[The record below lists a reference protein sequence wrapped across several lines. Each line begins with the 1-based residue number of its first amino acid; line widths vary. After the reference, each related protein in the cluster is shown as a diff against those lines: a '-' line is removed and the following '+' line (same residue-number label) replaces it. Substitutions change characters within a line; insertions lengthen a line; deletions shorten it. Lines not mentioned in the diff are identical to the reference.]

1 MRFILLVWFLILDVV
16 QSQSVVKTL
25 PGFSGELPFKL
36 ETGYIGVGQSNG
48 VQLFYYFVESERSPR
63 DDPLMI
69 WLTGGPGCSG
79 LAALLYEIGPLR
91 FDYAKSS
98 AGNKPTLALNPYSWT
113 KVANIIF
120 LDQFAGAGFS
130 YSTTQ
135 EGYYNGDYK
144 SIAEIYEFLR
154 KWFRDVHPE
163 FLPNPLYISGGS
175 YTGLTIPVII
185 QHILDDNRAGQQPQL
200 NLKGYVLGNPLADVT
215 SDLNLRI
222 TFAHGHALI
231 SDQLY
236 ESLKK
241 NCKGKYVN
249 ADPANVACAL
259 DLQVYDW
266 CVGKLFDENILEPH
280 CRSSES
286 HKPNT
291 FQWAR
296 NNLGDGLEPINERTA
311 TQLPAEPWCR
321 EHNYILSHIW
331 ANAKIVQEALYVR
344 EGKKTGWMK
353 CNISS
358 TYAYEIMNVMDYH
371 QNFTR
376 TGLQALIYSGDHD
389 SVVPYVAT
397 EAWIERLNISLNS
410 EWEPW
415 FVDGQVAGSD
425 IDLEEMTDRVGTGL
439 WVALWLGHVLIST

>member
-79 LAALLYEIGPLR
+79 LAALLYEIG
-91 FDYAKSS
+91 
-98 AGNKPTLALNPYSWT
+98 NVLNCKNDSHGHRQRCHFESM

-154 KWFRDVHPE
+154 
-163 FLPNPLYISGGS
+163 
-175 YTGLTIPVII
+175 
-185 QHILDDNRAGQQPQL
+185 
-200 NLKGYVLGNPLADVT
+200 KGYVLGNPLADVT

-415 FVDGQVAGSD
+415 FVDGQVAGYTMQYTHNSFVLTYATIKGAGHAAPEYKPQQSQAMLKRWFAYYPLLRAD
-425 IDLEEMTDRVGTGL
+425 QHSPSKLPVLEHRVHCL
-439 WVALWLGHVLIST
+439 YHSLAVS